1 MANWVLVNNIMHT
14 QHLSVQTDYQLFTN
28 ITNTQCSSQAM
39 LNLHSTPTT
48 KMKMHKL
55 CKDNERFEKSE

>member
-14 QHLSVQTDYQLFTN
+14 QHLSVQTDYQLFTC

-39 LNLHSTPTT
+39 LNLRSTPTT
-48 KMKMHKL
+48 KVKMHKL
-55 CKDNERFEKSE
+55 C